1 MRSSTIAKHRTAGR
15 DTAFARA
22 LGQEIKRRREA
33 LGLSQ
38 ASVAGPLSR
47 AFVSSVESG
56 RLTPSLPSLLII
68 ARQLN
73 ASAANILKAVELHL
87 EARDSGNPDQTDIS
101 R

>member
-1 MRSSTIAKHRTAGR
+1 MAGKDSR
-15 DTAFARA
+15 FALA
-22 LGQEIKRRREA
+22 LGQEIKQRRQA

-38 ASVAGPLSR
+38 ASAAGPLTR
-47 AFVSSVESG
+47 AFVCAVESG
-56 RLTPSLPSLLII
+56 HLTPSLPSLLII

-73 ASAANILKAVELHL
+73 ASAGTILNAVELHL